1 MKAIAYN
8 FVMNF
13 VVTGLTLAGAALP
26 QLVVASDC
34 GTPVDQLTDDF
45 AVKSLNPFPQ
55 YLRWYFAA
63 GMSSGSHAMS
73 IQLYHVTNVGLLQ
86 LLHKPAKEPQKIR
99 RLWRLLFRF
108 GVTTMWVMLPLARDN
123 LNSLQLIAIIT
134 GSCYLM
140 LFIEVYGQAPK
151 ELKMVD
157 WYNEGEE
164 GYEQVHGGDHRFI
177 RTIYGVF

>member
-1 MKAIAYN
+1 MKAIGYN
-8 FVMNF
+8 LVMNF

-26 QLVVASDC
+26 QVVVASDC
-34 GTPVDQLTDDF
+34 GSSIDELTDDF
-45 AVKSLNPFPQ
+45 AVLSLNPFPQ

-63 GMSSGSHAMS
+63 GMASGSGAMS
-73 IQLYHVTNVGLLQ
+73 IQLYYLINSGLLQ

-99 RLWRLLFRF
+99 RSWRLWFRF
-108 GVTTMWVMLPLARDN
+108 GVTTMWVMLPLARDS

-157 WYNEGEE
+157 WYNEREE

-177 RTIYGVF
+177 RTIYGIF